1 MALEFL
7 QTENLKLNNQT
18 SSYVLQKTD
27 SSALI
32 VMNVGSAN
40 TVTIPN
46 DATVDFLI
54 GTRICVLQSG
64 TGQTS
69 INGGLGVSIN
79 SQGGILS
86 LISQYAMCELIKIAS
101 NTWTLQGGII
111 AGGGNWVD
119 YSATSTIVGWSS
131 FTTKKIRYSVLNK
144 QIYVLVEL
152 QGTSNSTTT
161 SFTLPTANNNQIYTL
176 SYALVI
182 NNGVVEVGGVEI
194 PLSSSTVT
202 CTRTLGNPTWT
213 NSGSKRVYAQIFYE
227 IA

>member
-54 GTRICVLQSG
+54 GTRIYVLQSG
-64 TGQTS
+64 VGQTS

-79 SQGGILS
+79 SQGGILD
-86 LISQYAMCELIKIAS
+86 LIAQYAMCELIKIAS
-101 NTWTLQGGII
+101 NTWTLQGGIT
-111 AGGGNWVD
+111 AGGG
-119 YSATSTIVGWSS
+119 G
-131 FTTKKIRYSVLNK
+131 
-144 QIYVLVEL
+144 
-152 QGTSNSTTT
+152 G
-161 SFTLPTANNNQIYTL
+161 
-176 SYALVI
+176 
-182 NNGVVEVGGVEI
+182 GGVADG
-194 PLSSSTVT
+194 LF
-202 CTRTLGNPTWT
+202 NYY
-213 NSGSKRVYAQIFYE
+213 NFA
-227 IA
+227 